1 VALDKEMEIAI
12 QEATQELGLKEA
24 TARRL
29 LKWLKDMS
37 ERELSAIEEQQHLDT
52 LKSSV
57 TASAGE

>member
-1 VALDKEMEIAI
+1 MALDKEMEAAI
-12 QEATQELGLKEA
+12 QEAARELGLKEA

-37 ERELSAIEEQQHLDT
+37 ERELSAVEEKQHLDT

-57 TASAGE
+57 TTAGGE